1 MKEIEFIIKTLLKF
15 QSLDSDG
22 FIDEFYQTFKK
33 ERALTLQKL
42 LHKTEIDEVSWT
54 SFIRLGYPQI

>member
-42 LHKTEIDEVSWT
+42 LHKTEIDEVS
-54 SFIRLGYPQI
+54 